1 MDSDA
6 TSSGWRIEE
15 RRALFVL
22 GLIAALATIRFGAGA
37 SWQVSV
43 GTQKFD
49 VVPIIDV
56 MLGYWVL
63 YELFMVLGL
72 SVWKDLQ
79 RHIIEFAQFSFFLNS
94 FS

>member
-1 MDSDA
+1 M
-6 TSSGWRIEE
+6 EE
-15 RRALFVL
+15 RRALLVL

-49 VVPIIDV
+49 VIPIIDT
-56 MLGYWVL
+56 MLEYWVL

-79 RHIIEFAQFSFFLNS
+79 KFFQCLPSFLLFEPVA
-94 FS
+94 